1 MRSVSSLKMDGTEL
15 SSFQSV
21 NNEPVKKCC
30 YSNNKKCG
38 FINGKF
44 RF

>member
-1 MRSVSSLKMDGTEL
+1 MRSVISLEMDGTEL

-21 NNEPVKKCC
+21 NNEPVKKCF